1 MKKLRLNMNENL
13 HRMGTRLHLLSP
25 VRMESMLRITS
36 EKKRGKVV
44 LTVEGRLTGPWVGT
58 LEQCWRELRAASPT
72 EKFSLNLCGVS
83 FIDPA
88 GKMLLKEIHHQG
100 GHLIAEG
107 CLNQAIVREIS
118 DADTRSKGE
127 DRGDRGG
134 PKGPPIVFYVALFGL
149 LLSPGLTRA
158 QSAKPQN
165 VLPANAPAEVLR
177 LTLDQAVGL

>member
-1 MKKLRLNMNENL
+1 MNRNL
-13 HRMGTRLHLLSP
+13 HPVVPRMHLLRP
-25 VRMESMLRITS
+25 VRVGSMLRITS

-58 LEQCWRELRAASPT
+58 LEQCWRELRAGSPN

-83 FIDPA
+83 FIDPT

-100 GHLIAEG
+100 GELIAEG

-134 PKGPPIVFYVALFGL
+134 P
-149 LLSPGLTRA
+149 
-158 QSAKPQN
+158 
-165 VLPANAPAEVLR
+165 
-177 LTLDQAVGL
+177 